1 MSHCLS
7 VHPPVRPFVCLSVD
21 LCARMH
27 TLLMVQEH
35 GSFRRKQQLPQSQSL
50 LQSQLAS
57 QPPQLTS
64 IVSRWPSPKCSLAGG
79 RVRLWDRLWGRDWDL
94 HCVADRQTERGRW
107 RWWHKEREDVG
118 EWGEVNHDMPFNRG
132 NTVVGTGWPRG
143 FPGSIKL
150 VANSHVENV
159 YWPVFQLIELA
170 FMQIRLCRWWRGL
183 AVQEQFNTLTSSHAS
198 CGNVGAAASF
208 GQFAC

>member
-7 VHPPVRPFVCLSVD
+7 VHPPVRLSVCLSVD
-21 LCARMH
+21 LCARMY

-35 GSFRRKQQLPQSQSL
+35 GSFRRKQQLPQSQSP

-57 QPPQLTS
+57 QPLQLTS

-79 RVRLWDRLWGRDWDL
+79 WVRLRDRLWGRDWDL
-94 HCVADRQTERGRW
+94 HCDAVRQTEEGEDGGI
-107 RWWHKEREDVG
+107 KREDLG

-132 NTVVGTGWPRG
+132 NTAVGTGWPRG
-143 FPGSIKL
+143 FPSSIKL

-170 FMQIRLCRWWRGL
+170 FMQIRLVPMMTRIGSAR
-183 AVQEQFNTLTSSHAS
+183 TI
-198 CGNVGAAASF
+198 
-208 GQFAC
+208 